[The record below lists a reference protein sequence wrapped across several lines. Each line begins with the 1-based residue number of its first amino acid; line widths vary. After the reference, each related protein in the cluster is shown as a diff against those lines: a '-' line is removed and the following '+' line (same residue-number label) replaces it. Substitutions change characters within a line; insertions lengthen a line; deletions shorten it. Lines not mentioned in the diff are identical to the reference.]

1 MKQFALVLR
10 SLTKSW
16 IFSSTVIVLLACG
29 IGITCAVFDLV
40 YSVILRPFPYPE
52 QERLVQIWE
61 TSRTREKG
69 PVSLPDYEDMRR
81 NQRTLEDAALMQNNS
96 ANVVWNGS
104 PIPVP
109 VHYFKAALFNV
120 LKLNPILGRTFSEQE
135 EHESKPVALVSEQ
148 FWKKRL
154 DSRSDAVGQQLQ
166 IDARTFTI
174 VGILP
179 NTIKELWP
187 GDIFMPMSFN
197 PRLGLYLENRE
208 AYGFW
213 SIGRLRPG
221 VTIARANADLGAISS
236 ELARRFPKT
245 NSDIKFEVVPLSDR
259 FHRLY
264 DGTMWLL
271 GGASLCMLGIVYASV
286 SNVMVARVLGR
297 SSEFALKMSLGATKL
312 QVFRELLLESV
323 VLVLAATFIGLVI
336 NYLLVGS
343 LQHLGPPD
351 VFRFHSV
358 GAGGVPIVVAAAA
371 ALASSIAISLL
382 PFLTLQSSTLSTRL
396 RGGDQRG
403 SLRQP
408 GASPERCS
416 RHHPANCTGDRAS
429 DERRYRCEN
438 CPPLARRAFRT
449 ESKTSPGIF
458 CCLALRSIR
467 HTRKMQGL

>member
-1 MKQFALVLR
+1 MAPTGAPPSRNIRVSRCSYGGARIASESSRNEAIR
-10 SLTKSW
+10 SRPTFVDKVVD
-16 IFSSTVIVLLACG
+16 IRSTVIVLLACG

-52 QERLVQIWE
+52 QERSVQIWE

-120 LKLNPILGRTFSEQE
+120 LKLNPILGRTFSEQQ

-179 NTIKELWP
+179 NTIKELWL
-187 GDIFMPMSFN
+187 GDIFLPMSFN

-213 SIGRLRPG
+213 SIG
-221 VTIARANADLGAISS
+221 
-236 ELARRFPKT
+236 
-245 NSDIKFEVVPLSDR
+245 
-259 FHRLY
+259 
-264 DGTMWLL
+264 
-271 GGASLCMLGIVYASV
+271 
-286 SNVMVARVLGR
+286 
-297 SSEFALKMSLGATKL
+297 AT
-312 QVFRELLLESV
+312 
-323 VLVLAATFIGLVI
+323 
-336 NYLLVGS
+336 
-343 LQHLGPPD
+343 
-351 VFRFHSV
+351 
-358 GAGGVPIVVAAAA
+358 
-371 ALASSIAISLL
+371 
-382 PFLTLQSSTLSTRL
+382 STRSHNSKGQC
-396 RGGDQRG
+396 R
-403 SLRQP
+403 S
-408 GASPERCS
+408 RC
-416 RHHPANCTGDRAS
+416 D
-429 DERRYRCEN
+429 
-438 CPPLARRAFRT
+438 FV
-449 ESKTSPGIF
+449 
-458 CCLALRSIR
+458 
-467 HTRKMQGL
+467 